1 MGVRQPLPFG
11 DERRFELLVDA
22 VTDYAIYMLDAD
34 GFVSSWNSGAQR
46 FKGYQASEIIGE
58 HFSRFYTDEDRAAG
72 VPARALETARREGR
86 FEAEG
91 WRVRKDGARFWA
103 HVVIDAIRDP
113 SGNLV
118 GYAKVTRDITDKKA
132 AEETLRRSEERFRML
147 VQGVTDYAIYMLDT
161 EGRVTNWNTGAQRI
175 KGYDEH
181 EIVGEHFSRF
191 YTEEEREAG
200 MPAKSLETAARE
212 GRYEREGWRVRKDGT
227 RFWASVVIDAIRAA
241 DGTLLGFAKVTRDL
255 TERREAQAAL
265 DRARAALF
273 QSQKMEAIG
282 QLTGGIAHD
291 FNNLLT
297 VVVNGLDL
305 LSRTAQDPKQ
315 VKIIES
321 MHRAG
326 ERAKKL
332 NQQLLAFARKQPLRP
347 QQVNPNAV
355 ISGFEAVLRRACG
368 ELSHVEIALAAG
380 LRKVEVDVPQFEAAL
395 LNLVVNARDAMPEG
409 GKLTISTTNLRLDV
423 DRAGRL
429 GLKPGPYVAITVSD
443 SGHGMPE
450 DVRTRVFEPFFTT
463 KEVGKGTGLG
473 LSQVYGFVTQSG
485 GQIDLESEVG
495 KGTRIQL
502 LMPAVGGEEQREEE
516 EEEEDGA
523 PREARST
530 LGKVLIVEDEPDVL
544 EIAIDIFDS
553 LGYDVLSANNAATAL
568 EVLKREPDI
577 DVLFSDIVMPGGMN
591 GVELAREA
599 RRMRPDLKLLLA
611 SGYPMSAIGEDGL
624 SEDVSFISKPYR
636 WTELDEKL
644 RALRTAPR

>member
-1 MGVRQPLPFG
+1 
-11 DERRFELLVDA
+11 
-22 VTDYAIYMLDAD
+22 
-34 GFVSSWNSGAQR
+34 
-46 FKGYQASEIIGE
+46 
-58 HFSRFYTDEDRAAG
+58 

-332 NQQLLAFARKQPLRP
+332 K
-347 QQVNPNAV
+347 
-355 ISGFEAVLRRACG
+355 AVLRRACG

-409 GKLTISTTNLRLDV
+409 GKLTISTNNLRLDV

-516 EEEEDGA
+516 EEGEDGA